1 MYTFTFVMEMS
12 IVEPKIKY
20 LFLSL
25 YHQIHVYI
33 EKISWDLFLFQYMAI
48 FAPPKGLNLCHNE
61 CEFYN

>member
-33 EKISWDLFLFQYMAI
+33 EKISEDLFLFQYMAQRPEPLSQGI
-48 FAPPKGLNLCHNE
+48 WILQLR
-61 CEFYN
+61 